1 MKTDMDQETKVALAE
16 FRKDIR
22 YIGDNFSDFKSEI
35 KEWRKEI
42 KELVSRQEESLDDL
56 DRSVVTLQERQSNW
70 NYGLAIFSVIV
81 GGIASFFNKR
91 I

>member
-1 MKTDMDQETKVALAE
+1 MDQETKVALAE